1 MNAPAH
7 CRLLLVDDHTIVRE
21 GLKRIFEAAGLGWT
35 VAEESSGFQALE
47 RLRRQTFDVAVVDLS
62 MPGMS
67 GLELTRRIRAEFP
80 RLPVLVLSMHDEEE
94 YALRAFKAG
103 ANGYVTKD
111 RPADEL
117 LQAVHK
123 VAGGGAFVTASIAER
138 VVQQLN
144 GTVDVP
150 RHAQLSEREL
160 QVLQRLVAGQRM
172 TDIAQDLHLS
182 IKTISTHKSR
192 IMEKLQV
199 DSNAALIRYGMQHGL
214 SPADLDEGPDET
226 AQRPAGWRQPTTR
239 PGPLD

>member
-21 GLKRIFEAAGLGWT
+21 GLKRIFESNGLGWT
-35 VAEESSGFQALE
+35 VAEESSGFRALDT
-47 RLRRQTFDVAVVDLS
+47 LRRQAFDVAVGDLS
-62 MPGMS
+62 MAGMN
-67 GLELTRRIRAEFP
+67 GLELTRRIRAEWP

-111 RPADEL
+111 RPVDEL

-123 VAGGGAFVTASIAER
+123 VSGGGAFVTASIAER

-144 GTVDVP
+144 GNVDVP
-150 RHAQLSEREL
+150 RHSTLTEREL
-160 QVLQRLVAGQRM
+160 QVLQRMVAGQRL
-172 TDIAQDLHLS
+172 TDIARDMHLS

-192 IMEKLQV
+192 VMEKLQL

-214 SPADLDEGPDET
+214 LPDDLEAAASDADSV
-226 AQRPAGWRQPTTR
+226 PAGWNQTSTR
-239 PGPLD
+239 PGALD